1 MEVAGRDHHV
11 FVGEDVR
18 VVGHAVDLILD
29 DGLHVGKIVFDGTVH
44 LRDAAETVGI
54 LHVFL
59 RAVDQLASFQ
69 NLEKT
74 FRGGELSS
82 VGTDAVAERQ
92 EGLDTA
98 VVGFERHRADQ
109 IGPFREAFGLDERP
123 AGVGAHELGAVEQG
137 QAFLRLQADGLP
149 AHLFPHFG
157 SGAHLPFV
165 ADFTHPDNR
174 EAEVGEGSQVAGGA
188 ERALLVHHGE
198 DVVVVHIDDPLHGD
212 QLGAGVAV
220 GERLR
225 LEQEHQA
232 HDVTAHFLA
241 RAAGV
246 RHHEV
251 VLELREVFRGDRDV
265 VQGAEAGGDA
275 IDRVIEVFHLGVQIL
290 PALLDGFHRLL

>member
-1 MEVAGRDHHV
+1 M
-11 FVGEDVR
+11 
-18 VVGHAVDLILD
+18 
-29 DGLHVGKIVFDGTVH
+29 
-44 LRDAAETVGI
+44 
-54 LHVFL
+54 
-59 RAVDQLASFQ
+59 
-69 NLEKT
+69 
-74 FRGGELSS
+74 
-82 VGTDAVAERQ
+82 
-92 EGLDTA
+92 
-98 VVGFERHRADQ
+98 
-109 IGPFREAFGLDERP
+109 
-123 AGVGAHELGAVEQG
+123 
-137 QAFLRLQADGLP
+137 
-149 AHLFPHFG
+149 
-157 SGAHLPFV
+157 
-165 ADFTHPDNR
+165 
-174 EAEVGEGSQVAGGA
+174 GEGSQVAGGT

-232 HDVTAHFLA
+232 HDVAAHFLA

-251 VLELREVFRGDRDV
+251 VLELRKVFRGDRDV